1 MRLRCFVV
9 RDVLGYQLLF
19 KNVIGGRSCPSV
31 LSLLAL
37 LAWALMPM
45 IMCRCHYKLVHPSCT
60 AKLLFPLTL
69 LLCNSKTMIPHPT
82 IPVLAIRP
90 VDIWLLLAAGAL
102 LELIS
107 RTLIYIFKR
116 PSSQELECKED
127 LFILQFETAKMRR
140 LGPQAFVETSKLERK
155 LLQVEKRL
163 SEQQQARL
171 DSTAYMQKIVK
182 NVSLSLYLIVFIIYY
197 GIPLVALD
205 GNKVD
210 SDNLESTSESRARS
224 FLNGLLFP
232 ISYIGVGVKIAK
244 IGLQQVGIGAL
255 VVLWS
260 SQVTIGKVMDCFEAL
275 VLLSHLCGNASK
287 ILNLLFGS

>member
-1 MRLRCFVV
+1 V
-9 RDVLGYQLLF
+9 RDILGYQLPF

-37 LAWALMPM
+37 LVACGFAMAVDDNVPLMT
-45 IMCRCHYKLVHPSCT
+45 CKLVHPSCT

-107 RTLIYIFKR
+107 RALIYIFKR
-116 PSSQELECKED
+116 PSSRELECKED

-275 VLLSHLCGNASK
+275 VL
-287 ILNLLFGS
+287 